1 VKEATERMNLLF
13 PKMEGHEKRTADY
26 NAKKCN
32 PMKKKTHG
40 GKRKG
45 SGRPKGEPTK
55 TMRVPVSKVEE
66 VKFILSRRSPRQ
78 ERRGGLEKP

>member
-1 VKEATERMNLLF
+1 
-13 PKMEGHEKRTADY
+13 
-26 NAKKCN
+26 
-32 PMKKKTHG
+32 MKKKLTTNDLKFKIGGKTVKEKEFFKSIANDIHEIKFRHG

-66 VKFILSRRSPRQ
+66 VKSIINPLP
-78 ERRGGLEKP
+78 PCP

>member
-1 VKEATERMNLLF
+1 MK
-13 PKMEGHEKRTADY
+13 KMSAARYKRIIEQQHKAH
-26 NAKKCN
+26 AMQQE
-32 PMKKKTHG
+32 MKKKPKHG

-66 VKFILSRRSPRQ
+66 VNLILSRRSPDKSVG
-78 ERRGGLEKP
+78 ED

>member
-1 VKEATERMNLLF
+1 
-13 PKMEGHEKRTADY
+13 
-26 NAKKCN
+26 
-32 PMKKKTHG
+32 MKKKTHG

-66 VKFILSRRSPRQ
+66 VNLILSRRSPDKSVG
-78 ERRGGLEKP
+78 ED